1 MLITNDLTVLVVR
14 FLAHGFVQHREGRLL
29 ALAYMA
35 TGLARLVE
43 GEPTILAETAQT
55 GLGPQQRNV
64 DASVRAPSDGVD
76 GKRRVSMQACGGPGF
91 DPRDHTLI
99 QGADD
104 LVGDVQVDIGH
115 DVLRCEGG
123 TPPDREVFPVGVK
136 GAVDG
141 LEGSESGDV
150 YRDLIGQP
158 DE

>member
-1 MLITNDLTVLVVR
+1 M
-14 FLAHGFVQHREGRLL
+14 L
-29 ALAYMA
+29 ALAHMA

-43 GEPTILAETAQT
+43 GEPTIVAETTQT
-55 GLGPQQRNV
+55 RLGPQQRNV
-64 DASVRAPSDGVD
+64 YASVRALGDGVD

-91 DPRDHTLI
+91 DPRDHTLT

-104 LVGDVQVDIGH
+104 LVGDLQVDIGH
-115 DVLRCEGG
+115 DVLRCKGG
-123 TPPDREVFPVGVK
+123 TPPEREVFPGGVN

-158 DE
+158 DEQESRAAAWCDASQL